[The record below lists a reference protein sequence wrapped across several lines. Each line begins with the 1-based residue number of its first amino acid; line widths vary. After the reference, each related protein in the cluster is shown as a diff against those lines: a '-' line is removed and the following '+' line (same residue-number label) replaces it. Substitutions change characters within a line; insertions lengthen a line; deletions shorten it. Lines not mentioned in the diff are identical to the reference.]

1 MPDLNKVMLMGNLT
15 RDPEVRYTPKG
26 SAVGDLSIAINR
38 VYRTDDGQSRE
49 EVCYVDI
56 VVWGRQA
63 ETCKE
68 YLQKGRPIFVEGRLQ
83 LDQWESNGEKK
94 SKLRVVAERIQFLGG
109 GQGGG
114 QGGGAPAPGASS
126 RPARQSS
133 GGSYEQR
140 GEEPHRSGGAPSRH
154 SSEQPPAHTEPPP
167 PADDDIPF

>member
-26 SAVGDLSIAINR
+26 TAVGDMSIAINR
-38 VYRTDDGQSRE
+38 SWRDDSGAQRE
-49 EVCYVDI
+49 EVTFVEI

-94 SKLRVVAERIQFLGG
+94 SKLRVLAERIQFLGG
-109 GQGGG
+109 GQQ
-114 QGGGAPAPGASS
+114 QGGSRQAPASKPSAPPAASAP
-126 RPARQSS
+126 PA
-133 GGSYEQR
+133 
-140 GEEPHRSGGAPSRH
+140 
-154 SSEQPPAHTEPPP
+154 EQPPT
-167 PADDDIPF
+167 DSDIPF

>member
-38 VYRTDDGQSRE
+38 VYRTDDGQNRE

-109 GQGGG
+109 QGGG
-114 QGGGAPAPGASS
+114 QGGGGQGGQQGGYS

-133 GGSYEQR
+133 GGQGGGYEQR
-140 GEEPHRSGGAPSRH
+140 GEGSHSGGGAPQRPP
-154 SSEQPPAHTEPPP
+154 SEPPHDQPPAE
-167 PADDDIPF
+167 DDIPF